1 MQENI
6 YFTER
11 EKGLTEADSI
21 EKNAI
26 KTNAIKTVHFLG
38 KRLKLEI
45 QTNAWKN
52 RAVASG
58 DTLYL
63 FLRADAG
70 TEEREKLI
78 QTWKKESLR
87 KEVSRRLPVW
97 EKKTGLYCSC
107 WQIRDMK
114 TRWGTCNV
122 KTRKVWLSLQLTN
135 LGPECLEYVILH
147 ELAHLYEPS
156 HNARF
161 KAYLDSQMPEWRK
174 IQESMRLSPVESA
187 E

>member
-1 MQENI
+1 M
-6 YFTER
+6 TD
-11 EKGLTEADSI
+11 TDSI
-21 EKNAI
+21 ETDAI
-26 KTNAIKTVHFLG
+26 KTDAIKTVQFLG
-38 KRLKLEI
+38 RQLKLEI

-63 FLRADAG
+63 FLRADADAAQ
-70 TEEREKLI
+70 REKLI

-87 KEVSRRLPVW
+87 KEVARRLPVW

-135 LGPECLEYVILH
+135 LRSECLEYVILH

-161 KAYLDSQMPEWRK
+161 KAFLDSQMPEWRQV
-174 IQESMRLSPVESA
+174 QESMRVRR
-187 E
+187 

>member
-1 MQENI
+1 MQRKSDS
-6 YFTER
+6 TER
-11 EKGLTEADSI
+11 EKVLTETDSI
-21 EKNAI
+21 EMDLI
-26 KTNAIKTVHFLG
+26 ETVSFLG
-38 KRLKLEI
+38 RSLKLEI
-45 QTNAWKN
+45 QSHAWKN

-63 FLRADAG
+63 FLRADAR
-70 TEEREKLI
+70 TEEKEKLI

-87 KEVSRRLPVW
+87 KEVARRFPVW

-122 KTRKVWLSLQLTN
+122 KTRKVWLSLQLAN

-147 ELAHLYEPS
+147 ELTHLYEPS

-161 KAYLDSQMPEWRK
+161 KAYLDSQMPEWRQ
-174 IQESMRLSPVESA
+174 IQESMRVR
-187 E
+187 

>member
-1 MQENI
+1 M
-6 YFTER
+6 TE
-11 EKGLTEADSI
+11 TDSI
-21 EKNAI
+21 EMDLI
-26 KTNAIKTVHFLG
+26 ETVSFLG
-38 KRLKLEI
+38 RSLKLEI
-45 QTNAWKN
+45 QSHAWKN
-52 RAVASG
+52 RAVVSG

-63 FLRADAG
+63 FLRADAS
-70 TEEREKLI
+70 TEEKEKLI

-87 KEVSRRLPVW
+87 KEVARRLPVW

-122 KTRKVWLSLQLTN
+122 KTRKIWLSLQLTN

-161 KAYLDSQMPEWRK
+161 KAYLDSQMPEWRQ
-174 IQESMRLSPVESA
+174 IQESMRVR
-187 E
+187 